1 MAAQKEDRRIRR
13 TKRLLRQALAEIMNE
28 KDFKDITV
36 KEITDRADLNRGT
49 FYFHYTDTYDLRNQ
63 IEDELVEEL
72 KEAIAEFQPEQA
84 EFSLRPMLKKVFD
97 YVLSQ
102 KFLFRTFFRSSSN
115 SGLQNKVMA
124 VVEENI
130 DNARSELE
138 VNESERSRKYHSRF
152 MSSGSWAA
160 SISGW
165 KTAMKWQ
172 WILSSMSWTR
182 CFSAFSKVHK
192 QRRQWFAASLRVCV
206 SRPCGLR
213 CSPPRARRG

>member
-28 KDFKDITV
+28 KDFKDITLV
-36 KEITDRADLNRGT
+36 EERGIDGFSVGDLCTNAGLNRGT

-152 MSSGSWAA
+152 MSSGVMGCVNLWLENSNEMAVD
-160 SISGW
+160 IIVDELDE
-165 KTAMKWQ
+165 MFQ
-172 WILSSMSWTR
+172 RILKG
-182 CFSAFSKVHK
+182 A
-192 QRRQWFAASLRVCV
+192 
-206 SRPCGLR
+206 
-213 CSPPRARRG
+213 